1 VQKVGHGGLGR
12 SSSRGQLRELG
23 LDLAPRTASIGP
35 SGEPGEVV
43 GKFVGDAK
51 GRSLAKTGCVIATI
65 TWYDLECPKW
75 GYAPQVLWVLG

>member
-12 SSSRGQLRELG
+12 SSSREPLRELG

-43 GKFVGDAK
+43 GRFVGDAK
-51 GRSLAKTGCVIATI
+51 GHSLAKTECVIANI
-65 TWYDLECPKW
+65 TC
-75 GYAPQVLWVLG
+75 